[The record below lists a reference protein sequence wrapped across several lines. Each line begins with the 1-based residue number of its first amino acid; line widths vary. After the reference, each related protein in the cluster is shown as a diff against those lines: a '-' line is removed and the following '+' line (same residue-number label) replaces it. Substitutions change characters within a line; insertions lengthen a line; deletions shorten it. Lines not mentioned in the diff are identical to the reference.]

1 MSPFSMGAALRF
13 GARHL
18 LRNLPVFVAIEAA
31 YVALW
36 VVLELLVFR
45 FASTPGSWWW
55 VALHL
60 AWLFATSVPEA
71 ALLRVALS
79 VRESGSWTR
88 SDLEAAVR
96 LAPIFFVAKVIY
108 LLAILLGVLL
118 LIVTGVYAA
127 VRHAPW
133 GFVVTAGER
142 RPFAAISTSAEMTD
156 GVKWKLLGFGA
167 LLLLINA
174 FGAALLGVGLV
185 FTLPLTAMAAADVFQ
200 RLRDRHGCGELVPR
214 PGP

>member
-1 MSPFSMGAALRF
+1 MASFSTGDALRF

-18 LRNLPVFVAIEAA
+18 LRNLPVFVAIEAV

-36 VVLELLVFR
+36 VVLELFVFR
-45 FASTPGSWWW
+45 FASTPGSLWW
-55 VALHL
+55 VDLHL
-60 AWLFATSVPEA
+60 AWFFATSVPET

-96 LAPIFFVAKVIY
+96 LAPTFFVGKVIY
-108 LLAILLGVLL
+108 SLSIALGVLL

-127 VRHAPW
+127 VRHGPW
-133 GFVVTAGER
+133 GFVVVAGER
-142 RPFAAISTSAEMTD
+142 RPFSAISESAEMTA
-156 GVKWKLLGFGA
+156 GVRWKLLGFGT
-167 LLLLINA
+167 LLVLANA
-174 FGAALLGVGLV
+174 FGAALLGVGLA

-200 RLRDRHGCGELVPR
+200 RLRERHGCGELVPR